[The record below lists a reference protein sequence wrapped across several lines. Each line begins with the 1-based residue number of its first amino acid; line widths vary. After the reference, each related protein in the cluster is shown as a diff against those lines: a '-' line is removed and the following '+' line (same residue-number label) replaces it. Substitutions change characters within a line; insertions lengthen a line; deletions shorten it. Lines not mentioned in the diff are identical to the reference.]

1 MTSCAHAICQICM
14 TKCNQNLRN
23 SELICPKCQNY
34 GPIVVLSNDEI
45 PADVERLLTPT
56 QMHLEDILKIFQV
69 FIRFKGQYQNGNTR
83 ELINHLKKTNI
94 YNRRRCLDL
103 EESLKKAQE

>member
-1 MTSCAHAICQICM
+1 M

-69 FIRFKGQYQNGNTR
+69 FIRSKRTVSTWKYKGIDQSFKKNKYLQ
-83 ELINHLKKTNI
+83 
-94 YNRRRCLDL
+94 
-103 EESLKKAQE
+103 